1 MKNVKSKIRSGMTEE
16 LNYYFRAA
24 CSVSIV
30 IFGFDDKRIKVLCVK
45 RLQEP
50 NKGKWSL
57 PAELVYPNDDIEK
70 TVDDLI
76 TEVSGTERFYKKQ
89 IRAFAEI
96 TRHPLGRVISIGYY
110 CFINHR
116 EYLQNNDSELARTAQ
131 WFDLKNMPLLAFDH
145 NEIVAAANRR
155 LLTKMSTQLAGFE
168 LLPEKFTL
176 SELQVLYESVLGH
189 ELDKRNFRRKVMSL
203 GVIEDLD
210 IPMSNWEGSGKA
222 PMLHRLIRDKYMEIK
237 NKNPKDLEIF

>member
-1 MKNVKSKIRSGMTEE
+1 MSEE

-24 CSVSIV
+24 CSVSTV
-30 IFGFDDKRIKVLCVK
+30 IFGFDDKKIKVLLVK
-45 RLQEP
+45 RLQDP
-50 NKGKWSL
+50 HRGKWSL

-70 TVDDLI
+70 TVDNLVI
-76 TEVSGTERFYKKQ
+76 EISGVNKFYKKQ
-89 IRAFAEI
+89 IRAFADI

-110 CFINHR
+110 CFVNIKD
-116 EYLQNNDSELARTAQ
+116 YKQNNESEVGKTAQ
-131 WFDLKNMPLLAFDH
+131 WFDFKNMPILAFDH

-176 SELQVLYESVLGH
+176 SELQNLYESVLGH

-210 IPMSNWEGSGKA
+210 EPMPDWEGSGKA
-222 PMLHRLIRDKYMEIK
+222 PMLHKLLRERYMDIK